1 MAAKIARATQGLGF
15 MVKWGCDDNKVAS
28 HGPERGSLKVAR
40 IALSLPDH
48 GKDASFFFLSS
59 GSYSLWLRKRL
70 TVLPGESDT
79 KIVR

>member
-1 MAAKIARATQGLGF
+1 MTTKST
-15 MVKWGCDDNKVAS
+15 S

-48 GKDASFFFLSS
+48 GKDASFFSSFLAE
-59 GSYSLWLRKRL
+59 RRL
-70 TVLPGESDT
+70 TVMPGESGT

>member
-48 GKDASFFFLSS
+48 GKDASFFFS
-59 GSYSLWLRKRL
+59 SLWLLLALAEKE
-70 TVLPGESDT
+70 VDGIAWGE
-79 KIVR
+79 RH